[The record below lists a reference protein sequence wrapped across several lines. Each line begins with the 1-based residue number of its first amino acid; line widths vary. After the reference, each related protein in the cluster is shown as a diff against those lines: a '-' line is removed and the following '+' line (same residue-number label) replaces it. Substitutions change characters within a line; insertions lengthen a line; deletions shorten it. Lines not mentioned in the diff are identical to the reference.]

1 MADSL
6 SNWLALR
13 EPADVAARS
22 AVFTRELVD
31 AIGRHHPLNVLDLGA
46 GTGSNVRYLAD
57 RLPAPQRWLLVD
69 RDPTLLA
76 NMRAQTS
83 SWGVVRGYEVT
94 TDGDELVIRGRQV
107 DCCLETR
114 CLDLGGLTD
123 PRIFSGR
130 HLVTASALLD
140 LVSETWLRTL
150 AWHCREAGA
159 AVLFALTYNGR
170 SRCSP
175 EEPEDDAIRELMN
188 RHQRA
193 SDKGF
198 GPAAGPE
205 AIECA
210 ARSFAAVGYHVR
222 REASDWV
229 LLPDM
234 RELQRQLI
242 EGWAEAALEIAPGQA
257 AMVGSWLT
265 RRLAH
270 VEAGRSRVRV
280 CHEDL
285 AAWLPST

>member
-1 MADSL
+1 VADSL

-22 AVFTRELVD
+22 ALLTREIVD
-31 AIGRHHPLNVLDLGA
+31 AIGRGDPLSVLDLGA
-46 GTGSNVRYLAD
+46 GTGSNLRYLAG
-57 RLPAPQRWLLVD
+57 RLHSPQRWLLVD
-69 RDPTLLA
+69 RDASLLA
-76 NMRAQTS
+76 NVQARMS
-83 SWGVVRGYEVT
+83 SWAAVHGYNVK
-94 TDGDELVIRGRQV
+94 TDGDRLVIRGQRV
-107 DCCLETR
+107 DCRIETR

-123 PRIFSGR
+123 PGIFSDR

-140 LVSETWLRTL
+140 LVSEAWLSAL
-150 AWHCREAGA
+150 ARHCRERGA

-170 SRCSP
+170 STSSP
-175 EEPEDDAIRELMN
+175 EEPEDKAIRELMN
-188 RHQRA
+188 RHQRT

-210 ARSFAAVGYHVR
+210 ARSFAVVGYHVR

-242 EGWAEAALEIAPGQA
+242 EGWAEAALEIVPDQA
-257 AMVGSWLT
+257 AMVGSWLA

-270 VEAGRSRVRV
+270 IEAGRSRVIV